1 MFIQGGFIKSNIK
14 LILLNKEKASAPF
27 VLRMNG
33 FVSLFIITF
42 GIFVFVLTGIG
53 IYYSSLF
60 FANRSAY
67 SKETIKNKR
76 LLSKLDSLHNIVE
89 KETHLFENISIL
101 ETELSLSQGISPVSN
116 DIKNLNIGGY
126 QSFKEKINI
135 LLGSPLEML
144 VSNIEETISNNK
156 RQTVFFKNRLERL
169 EGEVQRQNNY
179 FSEKP
184 SIYPVNGRITSKF
197 GYRPHPFLIGTLFHE
212 GIDIANQMWMPVKAP
227 ADGICTFSGL
237 RGGYGTLVEITHK
250 RTGYVTR
257 YGHLADAK
265 VKIGE
270 QLKRGEIIGFVG
282 SSGRST
288 GPHLHYEIIKDG
300 KPVNPLNYITCEQST
315 SLIID

>member
-1 MFIQGGFIKSNIK
+1 M
-14 LILLNKEKASAPF
+14 LNKEKATAPF
-27 VLRMNG
+27 VLRMNR
-33 FVSLFIITF
+33 FMSSFMIIV
-42 GIFVFVLTGIG
+42 GIIVFTLAGMG

-60 FANRSAY
+60 FAHKFAY
-67 SKETIKNKR
+67 GKEIVENKR
-76 LLSKLDSLHNIVE
+76 LYSKLDSLNRIVE
-89 KETHLFENISIL
+89 KEMYLFENISVL

-126 QSFKEKINI
+126 QSFKEKVNI

-144 VSNIEETISNNK
+144 VSNIEETILSNK

-184 SIYPVNGRITSKF
+184 SVYPVNGRITSKF
-197 GYRPHPFLIGTLFHE
+197 GYRPHPFLVGTLFHE

-227 ADGICTFSGL
+227 ADGICTFSGI
-237 RGGYGTLVEITHK
+237 RGGYGTMVEITHK